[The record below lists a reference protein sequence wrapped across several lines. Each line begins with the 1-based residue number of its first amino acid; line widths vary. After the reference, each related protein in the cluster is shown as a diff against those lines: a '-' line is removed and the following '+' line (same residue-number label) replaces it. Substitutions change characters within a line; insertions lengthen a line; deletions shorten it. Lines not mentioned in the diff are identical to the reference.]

1 MRLRREGELIHLI
14 VDLEVGMDV
23 AVVVVEL
30 LHEWVRRDERSQ
42 DVEVLNRLKERQAV
56 ENQYIAALL
65 AVVPYAVVVE
75 QVGLRV
81 PEALV
86 QDEDGVLVYLLE
98 PGEHHTV
105 HDGLMER
112 HLPRSLDMRVLSGD
126 VQLPPGQAVAVKRFP
141 DVVAAYKCFFNHFAF
156 SLLFI
161 FDTFSFTSSS
171 RPVLRSRLR
180 EIMSS
185 MPTEEQYTVW

>member
-1 MRLRREGELIHLI
+1 
-14 VDLEVGMDV
+14 MDV

-30 LHEWVRRDERSQ
+30 LHEWVRRDETAE

-56 ENQYIAALL
+56 ENQYASRLL
-65 AVVPYAVVVE
+65 AVVPDAVVVE

-105 HDGLMER
+105 HDCLMER

-126 VQLPPGQAVAVKRFP
+126 IQLPPGQAVPLKRLP